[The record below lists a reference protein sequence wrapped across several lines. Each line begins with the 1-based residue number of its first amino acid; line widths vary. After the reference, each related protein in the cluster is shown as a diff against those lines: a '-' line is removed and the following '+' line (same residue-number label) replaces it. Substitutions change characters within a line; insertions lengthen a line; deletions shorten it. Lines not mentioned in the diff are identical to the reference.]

1 MQWMTDL
8 IVGTALGFLAGI
20 GTGGGSLLLLW
31 LTVIREMPPEEAR
44 TVHLRFFL
52 PGALIATVLSKK
64 QDRIRYKELLPA
76 IVAGCAAAVGAALL
90 GRDLDTHLLKK
101 LFGGLLTA
109 AGIREILYREKP

>member
-31 LTVIREMPPEEAR
+31 LTVVREMPPEEAR
-44 TVHLRFFL
+44 TVNLLFFL

-90 GRDLDTHLLKK
+90 GRNLDTHLLKK